1 MSAFNN
7 PLNRGA
13 TGTLISKNFNEN
25 LKLKGVFSDS
35 VISGNAL
42 GGDITEDCGNVVVS
56 KITNVKGLESL
67 AGIITL
73 EKALKNGKTS
83 LMEQCLFA
91 TMLPNKLPTFMQA
104 R

>member
-1 MSAFNN
+1 MLDQKIGGNVNVNLSN
-7 PLNRGA
+7 
-13 TGTLISKNFNEN
+13 NFNEN

-42 GGDITEDCGNVVVS
+42 GGKITDDLGKVVES
-56 KITNVKGLESL
+56 KITNIKSIESL
-67 AGIITL
+67 SGIITL

-83 LMEQCLFA
+83 FMEQCLSA
-91 TMLPNKLPTFMQA
+91 TMLPNKAPTVMQA

>member
-1 MSAFNN
+1 MLDQKIGGNVNVNLSN
-7 PLNRGA
+7 
-13 TGTLISKNFNEN
+13 NFNEN

-42 GGDITEDCGNVVVS
+42 GGKITDDLGNVVVS

>member
-1 MSAFNN
+1 MSVFNN

-13 TGTLISKNFNEN
+13 TGTLISNNFNEN
-25 LKLKGVFSDS
+25 LKLNGVFSDS

-42 GGDITEDCGNVVVS
+42 GGKITDDFEKVFVS

-91 TMLPNKLPTFMQA
+91 TMLPNKLPTLMQV